1 MTNAQT
7 LRHQLREAGYC
18 SIPCYGKEP
27 PVYND
32 KKKNNRHGRG
42 LGGWQLLTNVTDEMI
57 DMWSITWPDATN
69 TGVLT
74 FNMPTLDID
83 ILNEDAA
90 RACEDYVREQFE
102 ERGPF
107 LVRIGKPPKRA
118 IPFRAAMGPFKKITV
133 NLIAPNEDKD
143 ESKKGQKI
151 EFLCDG
157 QQLVVS
163 GVHPQ
168 TGKPY
173 GWFGGELSE
182 TPRED
187 LPDIR
192 EDEARALVDHLVD
205 NILVRDFGYKRAP
218 SRPKSNGGAGTPHE
232 GGGPGDRDWAHLYE
246 NILEGRELHD
256 SICVLAAKLIAT
268 GSNPG
273 AVINQLRALM
283 ESSKASHDERWR
295 ARVSEIPAAVDSA
308 VAKYGKQQ
316 REPEPQTTAR
326 SSSGPAAEPSQGAE
340 APRLRAAHKVFR
352 KWLDEEYDIDVLD
365 AVLATAAS
373 ERLGGDPLWLLVVS
387 GSGNAKTETVQS
399 LSGAGAHVTS
409 TIASE
414 GALLS
419 ATSRKQKAKGATGGL
434 LRKIGDRGILV
445 IKDVTSIL
453 SADRHTRGPV
463 LAALRETHDGKYERN
478 VGSDGGQTLTWTGR
492 IVIVGAV
499 TTAWDTAHSV
509 IAAMGDRFVIIRAD
523 SSSGRKKSASKAI
536 RNTGSEI
543 QMRKEL
549 AQVAGALIEHI
560 NKKEYA
566 LSDDQIDQLIKAAD
580 IVTAARTG
588 VERDY
593 RGEVIDAHA
602 LEMPTRF
609 AKQLG
614 QLVRGAVAIGMP
626 VENAMRLALRC
637 AHDSIPPLRAEIL
650 VDIAN
655 KPKSEPHEV
664 HRRIGRP
671 RHTVRRELE
680 ALHMLRLLQCEESD
694 EENDKGKVVRT
705 IYEYSLGA
713 KFDRDT
719 VLAMAGPPVPA
730 KKD

>member
-1 MTNAQT
+1 MTAQT
-7 LRHQLREAGYC
+7 LRHQLRNAGF
-18 SIPCYGKEP
+18 IPLPLFGKAPPHYGK
-27 PVYND
+27 
-32 KKKNNRHGRG
+32 NNTRKG
-42 LGGWQLLTNVTDEMI
+42 LASWQKLENVTDEMI
-57 DMWSITWPDATN
+57 AMWSKTWPDAVN

-74 FNMPTLDID
+74 RTMPTLDGD
-83 ILNEDAA
+83 ITDAMA
-90 RACEDYVREQFE
+90 AKACQDFVRDRYGYVLIRT
-102 ERGPF
+102 
-107 LVRIGKPPKRA
+107 GKPPKFA
-118 IPFRAAMGPFKKITV
+118 IPFRAEEPFEKYTV
-133 NLIAPNEDKD
+133 NLIAPDGSE
-143 ESKKGQKI
+143 GQKI
-151 EFLCDG
+151 EFLADG
-157 QQLVVS
+157 QQVVVA
-163 GVHPQ
+163 GDHPETKQ
-168 TGKPY
+168 PY
-173 GWFGGELSE
+173 RWSNGGLEQIKHEHLSC
-182 TPRED
+182 
-187 LPDIR
+187 ISKA
-192 EDEARALVDHLVD
+192 EAHELVDEMVD
-205 NILVRDFGYKRAP
+205 AILVQHHGYKRAP
-218 SRPKSNGGAGTPHE
+218 SRAKAN
-232 GGGPGDRDWAHLYE
+232 GGGPAPARDGGGGGDSDWQTLQQ
-246 NILEGRELHD
+246 NILTGRELHD
-256 SICVLAAKLIAT
+256 SITILAAKMIAS
-268 GSNPG
+268 GMNSG
-273 AVINQLRALM
+273 AVINQLRGLM
-283 ESSKASHDERWR
+283 EISTASKDERWR

-308 VAKYGKQQ
+308 VEKFGK
-316 REPEPQTTAR
+316 ENNDAR
-326 SSSGPAAEPSQGAE
+326 SSSGPAVATPPVAEPSAE
-340 APRLRAAHKVFR
+340 PSPRLRASHNVFR
-352 KWLDEEYDIDVLD
+352 KWLDQEYDIDVLT

-387 GSGNAKTETVQS
+387 GSGNAKTETVQA
-399 LSGAGAHVTS
+399 LSGAGAQVTS

-434 LRKIGDRGILV
+434 LRKLGDRGILV

-463 LAALRETHDGKYERN
+463 LAALREIHDGRYERN
-478 VGSDGGQTLTWTGR
+478 VGSDGGLTLTWIGR
-492 IVIVGAV
+492 LVIVGAV

-523 SSSGRKKSASKAI
+523 SSSGRAKSASKAI

-549 AQVAGALIEHI
+549 AQVTGALISHI

-566 LSDDQIDQLIKAAD
+566 LSDDQIDQLINAAD

-609 AKQLG
+609 AKQLS
-614 QLVRGAVAIGMP
+614 QLVRGSVAIGAT
-626 VENAMRLALRC
+626 VEHAMRLALRC

-650 VDIAN
+650 LDIAN
-655 KPKSEPHEV
+655 NPKSEPHEV

-680 ALHMLRLLQCEESD
+680 ALHMLRLLECEETD

-719 VLAMAGPPVPA
+719 VLAMAGPPAPA

>member
-1 MTNAQT
+1 MTDAQT
-7 LRHQLREAGYC
+7 LRHQLRKAGFC
-18 SIPCYGKEP
+18 PIPLFGKEP
-27 PVYND
+27 PVYG
-32 KKKNNRHGRG
+32 KNNKRKG
-42 LGGWQLLTNVTDEMI
+42 LTGWQTLTDVTPEQI
-57 DMWSITWPDATN
+57 DMWSRTWPDATN

-74 FNMPTLDID
+74 FNMPVVDID
-83 ILNEDAA
+83 ILIEEAA
-90 RACEDYVREQFE
+90 RALEAYVREHYE
-102 ERGPF
+102 ERGYI
-107 LVRIGKPPKRA
+107 LVRIGRPPKRA
-118 IPFRAAMGPFKKITV
+118 IVFRVATGPFKTFKV
-133 NLIAPNEDKD
+133 SLIAPDGSE
-143 ESKKGQKI
+143 GQKI
-151 EFLCDG
+151 ELLANG
-157 QQLVVS
+157 AQLAVA
-163 GVHPQ
+163 GIHPD

-173 GWFGGELSE
+173 SWFGGELGQI
-182 TPRED
+182 TREE

-192 EDEARALVDHLVD
+192 EDEAHALVDELIE
-205 NILVRDFGYKRAP
+205 ILIRDFGYKRAP
-218 SRPKSNGGAGTPHE
+218 TRPQKGGTNGRGTGNGAG
-232 GGGPGDRDWAHLYE
+232 GGKAGWAYLLD
-246 NILEGRELHD
+246 NISEGRELHD
-256 SICVLAAKLIAT
+256 SIRDCAAMMIAAGT
-268 GSNPG
+268 NPG
-273 AVINQLRALM
+273 AVYNLLNALM
-283 ESSKASHDERWR
+283 ETSKAPRDERWLQR
-295 ARVSEIPAAVDSA
+295 KGEISAAIDSA
-308 VAKYGKQQ
+308 VAKFGKAS
-316 REPEPQTTAR
+316 AR
-326 SSSGPAAEPSQGAE
+326 SSSEPEAAPTTDPLPAGGET
-340 APRLRAAHKVFR
+340 PRLRAAHNVFR
-352 KWLDEEYDIDVLD
+352 KWLDQEYDMDVLD

-387 GSGNAKTETVQS
+387 GSGNAKTETVQA

-478 VGSDGGQTLTWTGR
+478 VGSDGGLTLTWIGR
-492 IVIVGAV
+492 LVIVGAV

-509 IAAMGDRFVIIRAD
+509 VAAMGDRFVLIRAD
-523 SSSGRKKSASKAI
+523 SSSGRAKSASKAI
-536 RNTGSEI
+536 RNTGSETL
-543 QMRKEL
+543 MRKEL

-566 LSDDQIDQLIKAAD
+566 LADDQIDQLIKAAD

-614 QLVRGAVAIGMP
+614 QLVRGAVAIGAN
-626 VENAMRLALRC
+626 VDHAMRLALRC

-655 KPKSEPHEV
+655 NPMSEPHEV

-680 ALHMLRLLQCEESD
+680 ALHMLRLLQCDESD
-694 EENDKGKVVRT
+694 EKDAKGKVVRT

-719 VLAMAGPPVPA
+719 VLAMAGPPVPS